1 MIGSEVPVSLYSS
14 SIHAATQFAVSDVQ
28 CTVTPI
34 HDLFHPDLSL
44 YEEEESRIGGYSQ
57 EFQDAFAHCELCAAP
72 LLRNVG
78 TQSMGLSAP
87 GGLLVTGTRGVGKTS
102 FALTLAQK
110 FCAGPDS
117 AYVVHVPC
125 TRLATTP
132 PVSKSES
139 PAEVL
144 SRLFWECVRNAP
156 AVIVLDDIDAL
167 VPGSGSGGEEDEE
180 ARPVTEVKMAQQV
193 RELLDCLSEVYA
205 NLPVAVVATAQSMAS
220 MNPLLQSPSVFE
232 KVVELM
238 PPTKAARKEIFLCA
252 LRTVAAINVLDETA
266 LGLPSVVLSTEGFVA
281 ADIVQ
286 VVERAVSCATNR
298 GAPPSA
304 VSREDLSTALN
315 GFTPLSLM
323 GTKAVVSSDV
333 VWDDIGGLEDVK
345 RTLKET
351 LEWPAK
357 YPALFDSCP
366 IRLRSGVLLY
376 GPPGCGKTMLA
387 QAVAT
392 ECAMNFISV
401 KGPELLS
408 KYIGQSELAVRDL
421 FRRAR
426 AAKPSVLFFDEFD
439 ALAPRRG
446 HDTTGVTDRV
456 VNQLLTQLD
465 GVEALTGVYVL
476 AASR

>member
-1 MIGSEVPVSLYSS
+1 M
-14 SIHAATQFAVSDVQ
+14 
-28 CTVTPI
+28 
-34 HDLFHPDLSL
+34 
-44 YEEEESRIGGYSQ
+44 GGYAQ
-57 EFQDAFAHCELCAAP
+57 EFSDALVHCELCATP
-72 LLRNVG
+72 QLREAG
-78 TQSMGLSAP
+78 CHGMCIPAP
-87 GGLLVTGTRGVGKTS
+87 GGLLVAGTRGVGKTT

-110 FCAGPDS
+110 LCASRSS

-125 TRLATTP
+125 TRLASAP

-139 PAEVL
+139 PIETIT
-144 SRLFWECVRNAP
+144 RLLWECVRNAP
-156 AVIVLDDIDAL
+156 AVIVLDDIDVL
-167 VPGSGSGGEEDEE
+167 VPSSGSEEETQSVLD
-180 ARPVTEVKMAQQV
+180 VQMAQQISV
-193 RELLDCLSEVYA
+193 LLDCLREVYA
-205 NLPVAVVATAQSMAS
+205 ESPVAVIATAQSATS
-220 MNPLLQSPSVFE
+220 MNPLIQGITVFE
-232 KVVELM
+232 KVIELM
-238 PPTKAARKEIFLCA
+238 PPPKSARRDILACA
-252 LRTVAAINVLDETA
+252 LSAAASSSATLNIDDLDMS
-266 LGLPSVVLSTEGFVA
+266 SVVLATEGYVA
-281 ADIVQ
+281 ADLVQ
-286 VVERAVSCATNR
+286 VAERAVRCAACR

-304 VSREDLSTALN
+304 VSEEDLAAAVS
-315 GFTPLSLM
+315 GFTPLNLM

-333 VWDDIGGLEDVK
+333 VWDDVGGLEDVK

-357 YPALFDSCP
+357 YPSLFESCP
-366 IRLRSGVLLY
+366 IRLRSGILLY

-392 ECAMNFISV
+392 ECALNFISV

-476 AASR
+476 AASRLIK